1 VIAIL
6 AIHIAA
12 GFVAMYGGLVPALVR
27 KGGASHRR
35 WGRVYVWAMAG
46 AAVTA
51 FPLAYLRSDAFQAGI
66 GLLAGYAAWLGLRT
80 GRSRPPGRWN
90 GVLAASAGVGFAA
103 LLTVRTPVA
112 LVFGLLGL
120 GLAARDLHGLWKGS
134 TLPGRIVDHI
144 LATTLGLVV
153 AWSSFLNTQMPR
165 LTGLHWGIEAK
176 MFLPFVVA
184 LPLLAYW
191 LPQWHRRLRT
201 EGVKAWAGGREPSE
215 LERLRGFGIA
225 EGVSFLLLLFVAVPL
240 KRIGGEPAFVRVMGP
255 VHGALVVL
263 YVTSVFLAARSLG
276 WRWPRVL
283 GALGAG
289 VLPFG
294 TFVFEARLRRERA

>member
-1 VIAIL
+1 MIAIL

-12 GFVAMYGGLVPALVR
+12 GFVAMYGGLVPVLVR

-51 FPLAYLRSDAFQAGI
+51 FLLAYARSDAFQAGV

-80 GRSRPPGRWN
+80 GRARASGRWDW
-90 GVLAASAGVGFAA
+90 VLAAICGVGFAV

-112 LVFGLLGL
+112 LVFGSLGL
-120 GLAARDLHGLWKGS
+120 GLVARDLYGHWKGA
-134 TLPGRIVDHI
+134 TLTGRIADHI

-153 AWSSFLNTQMPR
+153 AWSSFLNTQMHR
-165 LTGLHWGIEAK
+165 LTGLNWSIEAK
-176 MFLPFVVA
+176 MLLPFVVA

-191 LPQWHRRLRT
+191 LPQWRRRVG
-201 EGVKAWAGGREPSE
+201 EQGVKAWSGGREPSE

-225 EGVSFLLLLFVAVPL
+225 EGVSFLLLLFVAVPV

-263 YVTSVFLAARSLG
+263 YATSVFLAARSLG